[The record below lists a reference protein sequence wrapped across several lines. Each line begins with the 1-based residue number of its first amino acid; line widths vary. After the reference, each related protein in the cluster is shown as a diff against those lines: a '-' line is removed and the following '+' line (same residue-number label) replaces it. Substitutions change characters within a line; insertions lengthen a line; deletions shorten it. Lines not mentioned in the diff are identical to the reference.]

1 MDVGPFFVA
10 WSHSLLFKTYFPWK
24 CFWKYV
30 FGNMFLEKCFGK
42 CFSKIEMKLWREMS
56 QTQFVVSDV
65 VVVRQKIEIFKPLL
79 ANVPFSY
86 SLKTWESYTV
96 FYVFRGCEMGTLTRN
111 ELTCRN
117 VLVIWHHFYVMS
129 A

>member
-1 MDVGPFFVA
+1 MLHEATARF
-10 WSHSLLFKTYFPWK
+10 LKLTFPEN
-24 CFWKYV
+24 V
-30 FGNMFLEKCFGK
+30 FENMFSEKCFGK

-86 SLKTWESYTV
+86 SLKT
-96 FYVFRGCEMGTLTRN
+96 
-111 ELTCRN
+111 
-117 VLVIWHHFYVMS
+117 
-129 A
+129 